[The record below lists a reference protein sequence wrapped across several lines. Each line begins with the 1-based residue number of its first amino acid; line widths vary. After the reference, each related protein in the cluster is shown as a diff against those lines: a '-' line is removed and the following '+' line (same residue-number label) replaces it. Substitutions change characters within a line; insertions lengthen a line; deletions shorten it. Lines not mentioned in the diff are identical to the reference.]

1 MDILNFISWIRGGR
15 VVNTVDPAQALL
27 PVGLKDNRRDDGY
40 LAGAISVT
48 DLLELV
54 PPLSGPNY
62 ILIEGTGTPVENGQE
77 LYDTYLAAITKTPNG
92 LPLSDD
98 NRYTILLAPGV
109 YQVPSVILWNTDFV
123 DLACIDGVATLT
135 RPISQLPIS
144 IGANDTQFSNI
155 KLAFLFLETQQFI
168 GWPIRP
174 NKSKVLLNNCSGYY
188 EIPDYSEEYTIDRD
202 YLNTT
207 VSRRM
212 LQDCLTN
219 ANFLLGLNYVNLT
232 PNAVNKTQFWWSE
245 TTNLFLQSRFDLGAM
260 GNFSF
265 TPSPGSPP
273 YTTYAYVQETSLP
286 LSDKYIQMSI
296 SNLVGTFS
304 LNDVVTQGGTTGII
318 TETDGV
324 SYFYAY
330 VATGVFPNGTGTITN
345 TTSGGTAD
353 NNGWSQYGNFQ
364 YNRNAL
370 GVSSLFSQGSFLS
383 FTLFGTSITNTYIA
397 QGVAPLQFDPQMY
410 ILYEGPNTSFDPS
423 TGVSV
428 IYNNLGGTAVPAWST
443 SAGEL
448 VISYL
453 SGPWDGAT
461 QIWSDLNPT
470 PVTIT
475 NRSQNII
482 HTLNKTVT
490 NR

>member
-1 MDILNFISWIRGGR
+1 MDILNFISWIKSGR
-15 VVNTVDPAQALL
+15 VVNTVDPEKTLL
-27 PVGLKDNRRDDGY
+27 PVGLKDNRRDDAY

-54 PPLSGPNY
+54 PPLFGPNY
-62 ILIEGTGTPVENGQE
+62 ILIEGKGTPVENGQE

-109 YQVPSVILWNTDFV
+109 YQLPSFIFWNTDFI

-135 RPISQLPIS
+135 RPTFQVPII

-155 KLAFLFLETQQFI
+155 KLAFLFLENQSFI
-168 GWPIRP
+168 GWPISP
-174 NKSKVLLNNCSGYY
+174 NKSKVLLNNCSGYF
-188 EIPDYSEEYTIDRD
+188 ENPSYSEEYTIDRD

-207 VSRRM
+207 VSRRIS
-212 LQDCLTN
+212 QDCLTSVSF
-219 ANFLLGLNYVNLT
+219 FLGFNHVNLD
-232 PNAVNKTQFWWSE
+232 PNAGSSKTQFFWSE
-245 TTNLFLQSRFDLGAM
+245 TNNLFAQSRFDLGAV
-260 GNFSF
+260 GDSVWFSQGTAF
-265 TPSPGSPP
+265 
-273 YTTYAYVQETSLP
+273 TYAYIETQSLP
-286 LSDKYIQMSI
+286 LSDKYISMQI

-304 LNDVVTQGGTTGII
+304 VNDVVTQGGTTGII
-318 TETDGV
+318 TETDGT
-324 SYFYAY
+324 SFFYAY

-353 NNGWSQYGNFQ
+353 NNGWSQQGNSTVTNGTLASGGTGNSNFMNISAVSNTTTSTYNATVQ
-364 YNRNAL
+364 Y
-370 GVSSLFSQGSFLS
+370 
-383 FTLFGTSITNTYIA
+383 Y
-397 QGVAPLQFDPQMY
+397 LQFDSQMY
-410 ILYEGPNTSFDPS
+410 ILYEGPNTSFDS
-423 TGVSV
+423 GTGVSV
-428 IYNNLGGTAVPAWST
+428 IYNNLGGTAQPVWST
-443 SAGEL
+443 NAGEL
-448 VISYL
+448 VIQNL
-453 SGPWDGAT
+453 SGTWDGAT
-461 QIWSDLNPT
+461 QIWSDINPT